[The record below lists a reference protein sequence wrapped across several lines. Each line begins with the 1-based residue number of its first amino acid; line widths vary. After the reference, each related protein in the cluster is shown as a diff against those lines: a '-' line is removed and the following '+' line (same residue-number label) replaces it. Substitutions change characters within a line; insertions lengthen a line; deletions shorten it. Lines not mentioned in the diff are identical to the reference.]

1 MADNKF
7 VEKPESPIKDLNCD
21 GILHSSELLAQL
33 ASQEKAAGF
42 NRTTGERVHGVLVA
56 ASLSDFSRQ
65 HAAKIGFAQLTDE
78 PLAAMKELQESGAR
92 EIEERIRKIVR
103 IASRPAF
110 EAIAKTY
117 MDSAINETEQRNH
130 IDKAD
135 NDKKN
140 SSHTSIP
147 DTINADFANLVEF
160 AKSFKS
166 TFPKGVKINPE
177 DTTEIVAH
185 FSNIPVITRKPQR
198 QDEKEKGMNM

>member
-1 MADNKF
+1 MDDNKF

-21 GILHSSELLAQL
+21 GILHSSELLEQL

-42 NRTTGERVHGVLVA
+42 NRTTGERVHGVLIA

-65 HAAKIGFAQLTDE
+65 HAAKIGFAQLTND
-78 PLAAMKELQESGAR
+78 PLAAMKDLQESGAR

-110 EAIAKTY
+110 QAIAQTY
-117 MDSAINETEQRNH
+117 MDPAINETEQRKH

-140 SSHTSIP
+140 SNHTSP
-147 DTINADFANLVEF
+147 YDTINADFANLVEF

-177 DTTEIVAH
+177 DTTQIVAH
-185 FSNIPVITRKPQR
+185 FSNIPVIIRTPEK
-198 QDEKEKGMNM
+198 QDAKGKGMNM